1 MATSQPE
8 ERQGLLTS
16 SIESQQTPVLGG
28 PLVSVPVLFLVVIPA
43 MIATVALQRPWNLI
57 SRLLLPLV
65 EIVDSIGAGNTNNC
79 MLIFNQYG
87 KNFCASGE
95 VWLGS
100 HSEVKKSVQNPQGRN
115 YWLGEHPLLPS
126 SVPHGEGG
134 RCVFLLS
141 LASKAVG
148 GTGDHEAFRKCVVDT
163 LLSDASVARESD
175 SISKE
180 VMDSL
185 TADFAKIESGF
196 DFYNSPVGGNQEFW
210 TKYLHHV
217 LFGLDIKN
225 KEVMD
230 TLNSF
235 FTGDMAL
242 MHYLYPFGYV
252 PHFNLHSK
260 IEKVAEL
267 YEKSPAFKNFKVKA
281 EYNNMT
287 AKELALLMTLGP
299 GIRAS
304 AKKNTAPLNGLSHVG
319 LVLHLGGLCI
329 RLWIAALLLHALA
342 LGSPDPTSV
351 RSLPFSWPRP
361 SSDLCKVA
369 PPREWRRFFT
379 SDASRTGSPDESAH
393 AARCASHASHA
404 SLARSADASLLPS
417 PAEDNQSAPL
427 HVPLLPC
434 TAFATPGTMNAS
446 MPAADARALP
456 ALPAFSASAASAA
469 HPFASFRPTFLLV
482 LCPFAGIQKVP
493 GPCLSPGPTAP
504 ARNGPLPLHATLGP
518 MTSPPGPGAAL
529 NAPGNGGDDPGLLAI
544 AQGSGATLNAPGPVL
559 SSCGFQAKLVS
570 NRGVAR
576 CTIRDFSCEIAGKT
590 YNFPKGT
597 KVAIPLVFANIDQ
610 DVWGADVWDFKHKRP
625 GLEKNH
631 AGFNSVDGV
640 GNRECPGKGLVMRT
654 MVRILQDLGKERRKQ
669 KASA

>member
-43 MIATVALQRPWNLI
+43 MIATVVICFMNGLWFVSVGIIGLVVLFVAVEAVILLFHKNTFQLWALQRPWNLI

-287 AKELALLMTLGP
+287 AKELALLMTS
-299 GIRAS
+299 IMR
-304 AKKNTAPLNGLSHVG
+304 
-319 LVLHLGGLCI
+319 
-329 RLWIAALLLHALA
+329 IAGVQGSRMLA
-342 LGSPDPTSV
+342 WFCTSGV
-351 RSLPFSWPRP
+351 IYGNLRI
-361 SSDLCKVA
+361 
-369 PPREWRRFFT
+369 
-379 SDASRTGSPDESAH
+379 
-393 AARCASHASHA
+393 
-404 SLARSADASLLPS
+404 
-417 PAEDNQSAPL
+417 
-427 HVPLLPC
+427 
-434 TAFATPGTMNAS
+434 
-446 MPAADARALP
+446 DAREVWDTIDLTNEDD
-456 ALPAFSASAASAA
+456 LKKY
-469 HPFASFRPTFLLV
+469 V
-482 LCPFAGIQKVP
+482 LEVSR
-493 GPCLSPGPTAP
+493 LSP
-504 ARNGPLPLHATLGP
+504 
-518 MTSPPGPGAAL
+518 
-529 NAPGNGGDDPGLLAI
+529 
-544 AQGSGATLNAPGPVL
+544 PVT
-559 SSCGFQAKLVS
+559 VS
-570 NRGVAR
+570 HRVAME
-576 CTIRDFSCEIAGKT
+576 DFSCEIAGKT